1 MPIYEYQCASCGV
14 RLEKLQKVSDKP
26 LTQCPSCDKPA
37 LQKLVSAAAFHL
49 KGSGWY
55 VTDFK
60 DKPQTK
66 DSKDKADAKTAQ
78 PAETAKTG
86 NNTDTTDTKTG
97 TDNTA
102 ATAGKEKSS
111 EKTAKDEKS

>member
-14 RLEKLQKVSDKP
+14 RLEKLQKVSDEP

-66 DSKDKADAKTAQ
+66 DSKDKTDAKSAQ
-78 PAETAKTG
+78 PAETAKSG
-86 NNTDTTDTKTG
+86 SGTDTKTG
-97 TDNTA
+97 TDNA
-102 ATAGKEKSS
+102 ATTVGKEKSS
-111 EKTAKDEKS
+111 EKTAKVEKS

>member
-1 MPIYEYQCASCGV
+1 VPIYEYQCASCGV

-66 DSKDKADAKTAQ
+66 DSKDKADAKSAQ
-78 PAETAKTG
+78 TAETAKTG
-86 NNTDTTDTKTG
+86 SGTDTKTG

-111 EKTAKDEKS
+111 EKTAKVEKS

>member
-14 RLEKLQKVSDKP
+14 RLEKLQKVSDAP
-26 LTQCPSCDKPA
+26 LSQCPSCDKPA

-66 DSKDKADAKTAQ
+66 DSKDKTDAKSAQ
-78 PAETAKTG
+78 PAETAKSG
-86 NNTDTTDTKTG
+86 SGTDTKTG
-97 TDNTA
+97 TDNA
-102 ATAGKEKSS
+102 ATTAGKQKSS
-111 EKTAKDEKS
+111 EKTAKVEKS

>member
-1 MPIYEYQCASCGV
+1 VPIYEYQCASCGE
-14 RLEKLQKVSDKP
+14 RLEKLQKVSDEP

-37 LQKLVSAAAFHL
+37 LQRLVSAAAFHL

-86 NNTDTTDTKTG
+86 NNTDTKTG
-97 TDNTA
+97 ADNA
-102 ATAGKEKSS
+102 ATTTGKEKSS
-111 EKTAKDEKS
+111 EKTTKVEKS